1 MERKGDYMNISAIS
15 SANYAPKA
23 VFKGRAEDLLKEHKI
38 TKNTPDDAVVTW
50 GRQDST
56 YIYPI
61 TAGQI
66 RKMAEEIKQEK
77 KKVYVETTVVSDA
90 TALPARDIVQLGR
103 QVVTRVHEGGLCVSL
118 HLHTADASGRRS

>member
-1 MERKGDYMNISAIS
+1 MNISAIS
-15 SANYAPKA
+15 SANYATKA

-66 RKMAEEIKQEK
+66 RKMAEEIKASEAASKKANAKAAAAQYERTHSEPIPPEK
-77 KKVYVETTVVSDA
+77 LYS
-90 TALPARDIVQLGR
+90 
-103 QVVTRVHEGGLCVSL
+103 HEFCG
-118 HLHTADASGRRS
+118 